1 MKNRCAVVVLTS
13 LAIIQPA
20 FGQQRSTGLLFLDD
34 TAYQSIPL
42 ATTPLM
48 GDIPPAA
55 DLSDSFPSPGDQGQ
69 QGSCV
74 GWAVAYAL
82 KSYQEKMERKWNL
95 DQNDRLF
102 SPSFIYNQIKKSSG
116 CDGGS
121 LISDALNLVRRDG
134 IASLST
140 FDYTDR
146 ACSAVPDAGV
156 RQTARQYAIADWRR
170 VNVQDEMEIKTQVA
184 AGFPVVIGMMV
195 DQAFSQLQPG
205 QVYSTPDNVSPGG
218 HAMVVV
224 GYDDGKSAYKV
235 INSWGSGWGD
245 GGFGWVDYQTFRGLV
260 REGYVVQDI
269 VANPVPPT
277 PAPTPQPSQ
286 PPSPSAPQVSL
297 DLPSIVHN
305 VAVPANNPF
314 GSAPGMQIITPG
326 NVTGASG
333 RTIQV
338 VAHFTYFNGPP
349 LFANPQEVVFRDISG
364 LVAVGS
370 PAAQVGSDSEDLSLL
385 SLQIPYY
392 ALNFPPTNGM
402 NTYNLAVSVEV
413 YLDGATVRQSQ
424 PVHFVL
430 RW

>member
-1 MKNRCAVVVLTS
+1 MKKSCAAAILIS
-13 LAIIQPA
+13 LAFVQPA
-20 FGQQRSTGLLFLDD
+20 LGQQRSTGLLFLDD

-55 DLSDSFPSPGDQGQ
+55 DLSDNFPTPGDQGQ
-69 QGSCV
+69 QSSCV
-74 GWAVAYAL
+74 GWAVAYSL
-82 KSYQEKMERKWNL
+82 KSYQEKIERKWQL
-95 DQNDRLF
+95 DHKDRLF
-102 SPSFIYNQIKKSSG
+102 SPAFIYNQIKKSAG

-134 IASLST
+134 IAPLSN
-140 FDYTDR
+140 FDYTDQ
-146 ACSAVPDAGV
+146 ACSTVPDAGV

-170 VNVQDEMEIKTQVA
+170 VNVQDDMEIKTQIA

-195 DQAFSQLQPG
+195 DQAFSRLQPG
-205 QVYSTPDNVSPGG
+205 EIYSAPDNVSTGG
-218 HAMVVV
+218 HAMVVL
-224 GYDDGKSAYKV
+224 GYDDGRSAYKV
-235 INSWGSGWGD
+235 INSWGTNWAD

-260 REGYVVQDI
+260 REGYVIQDI

-277 PAPTPQPSQ
+277 PDPTPQP
-286 PPSPSAPQVSL
+286 PPPNPTQVSL
-297 DLPSIVHN
+297 GLPSIVHN
-305 VAVPANNPF
+305 VPVPANNPY

-326 NVTGASG
+326 NVVGASG

-349 LFANPQEVVFRDISG
+349 LLANPQEVVFRDISG

-370 PAAQVGSDSEDLSLL
+370 PATQVGSDSEDLSLL

-402 NTYNLAVSVEV
+402 NSYNLAVGVEV
-413 YLDGATVRQSQ
+413 YLDGAIVKQAQ
-424 PVHFVL
+424 PVPFVL